1 MLDDIKFLA
10 WQDYA
15 GLNREEKVKPNNKRK
30 MKATIEINDQTI
42 ELFIR
47 DSIQQKLSTMNVDQ
61 IIEYKVNNRVSEI
74 IKQKLSDAQIDN
86 FARDRI
92 SRIIT
97 TESIKEFTF
106 GMSNEDVLSNL
117 EGKILLMIQHS
128 KDFKFLVR
136 NILKSSL

>member
-10 WQDYA
+10 WEDYA